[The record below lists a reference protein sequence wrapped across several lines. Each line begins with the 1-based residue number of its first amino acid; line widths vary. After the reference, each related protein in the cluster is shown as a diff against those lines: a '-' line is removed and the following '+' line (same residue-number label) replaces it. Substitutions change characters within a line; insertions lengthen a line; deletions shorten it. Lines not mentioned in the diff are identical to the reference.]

1 MIVKS
6 SGLFEMLFSILV
18 RGNSSLAVHDRVPCE
33 GKETEKPKISLNF
46 QFIWK
51 SNENILEDTVGLIIF
66 HFQVFLR
73 YILPRVKI
81 INEN

>member
-33 GKETEKPKISLNF
+33 GKETEKPKMA
-46 QFIWK
+46 K
-51 SNENILEDTVGLIIF
+51 NI
-66 HFQVFLR
+66 HS
-73 YILPRVKI
+73 RV
-81 INEN
+81 INLADAQL